1 MRSVPIQTYTQDD
14 VDEEEGV
21 TTDVID
27 AANATIRRRY
37 FMRCAAD
44 CPGRGRNA
52 LTNIFPV
59 DRAIDDGPSVAAPA
73 SRLRRPVPRPYP
85 TKCPLGRDPDRGL
98 APWRG

>member
-52 LTNIFPV
+52 LTFS
-59 DRAIDDGPSVAAPA
+59 PSTARSMTGLP
-73 SRLRRPVPRPYP
+73 LRRRH
-85 TKCPLGRDPDRGL
+85 RG
-98 APWRG
+98 